1 MDRGLRS
8 DPDRTRFDES
18 FMTERRY
25 NDEEVDEIFARA
37 SETEQESRR
46 QLTSPNEGMTLA
58 QLQQIGREAG
68 LAPEIVAQ
76 AARSLDQPRQP
87 DIPQFLGLPIGAAR
101 TVKLERRMTEEEWER
116 LVVELR
122 ETFQARGVIR
132 SEGSFRHWSNGNLQ
146 VMLEPDGD
154 THRVRFRTVRGQARP
169 FMTFGVGLVALGVIT
184 FVARMIAGAGNPT
197 DTLEQS
203 ILLGLLGGGMFAA
216 GALPLRSWARLRK
229 QQMDDLAGRLLASIG
244 ARHSPPQG

>member
-1 MDRGLRS
+1 
-8 DPDRTRFDES
+8 
-18 FMTERRY
+18 MTERRY

-37 SETEQESRR
+37 SETEQDSRR
-46 QLTSPNEGMTLA
+46 QLTPASEGMTLA

-68 LAPEIVAQ
+68 LAPDVVAQ
-76 AARSLDQPRQP
+76 AARALDQPRQP
-87 DIPQFLGLPIGAAR
+87 EIPQFLGLQIGAAR
-101 TVKLERRMTEEEWER
+101 TVKLERRMTDEEWER

-132 SEGSFRHWSNGNLQ
+132 SEGSFRQWSNGNLQ
-146 VMLEPDGD
+146 VLLEPDGD
-154 THRVRFRTVRGQARP
+154 THRVRFKTIRGQARP
-169 FMTFGVGLVALGVIT
+169 FMTFGIGLIALAVVT
-184 FVARMIAGAGNPT
+184 FAARMVSGAGNPT

-203 ILLGLLGGGMFAA
+203 IMLGIFGGGMFAA
-216 GALPLRSWARLRK
+216 GALPLRNWARLRK